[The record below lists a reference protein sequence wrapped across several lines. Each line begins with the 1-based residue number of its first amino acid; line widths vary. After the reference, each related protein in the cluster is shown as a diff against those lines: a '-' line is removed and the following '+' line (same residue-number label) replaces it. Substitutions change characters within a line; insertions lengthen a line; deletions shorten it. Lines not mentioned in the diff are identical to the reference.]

1 MEQKKI
7 TFNRD
12 LNKAMKYAS
21 QKALVENSDFI
32 TPEHLL
38 YGMMTLPQMQDLMW
52 SCNEAFDLD
61 NFLDELDEH
70 IEESTKDDSQGAKP
84 NDICEPSFQ
93 LQQVFTDAVRQAI
106 MAERKAIDMPMA
118 INAILCLE
126 NSWAAYLLRKHA
138 NVEDF
143 EIMTAT
149 EIHFHER
156 STGVEEDDDQYS
168 NGEGDNP
175 FGLFDEDDEDLLF
188 GDEDD
193 FSSPSHKNDKW
204 KKYVTCINEHL
215 AEKNPLIGRE
225 RELDRTI
232 QVLCRK
238 DKNNPLHIGEPGVGK
253 TALVYGVARRIEEG
267 KVPDRLKGCNIYQLD
282 MGTLLAGTRFRG
294 DMEQRLKQI
303 MEGVTSESHCIIYLD
318 EIHNI
323 VGAGKGAE
331 GGSDVSD
338 LLKPYLDDDRIR
350 VIGATT
356 YTEYNK
362 NFTRSV
368 GMIRRFQ
375 TIDVEEPSID
385 EAIHILKSL
394 KPIYEKYHHVKYDAA
409 AIEYAVTSSAK
420 FITDRFLPDKAI
432 DIIDEAGAQAEMEG
446 KKYKKIGKKQIAE
459 VLAKVAKIDALAIK
473 QDDNK
478 NLASL
483 ESRMKSVIYGQDRAI
498 QTVVEAVQLSKAGL
512 TDENKPLAS
521 LLFVG
526 PTGVGKT
533 EVAKMLAQELGVKLV
548 RFDMSEYVEKHTVAK
563 LIGAPAGYVGYD
575 DGGLLTD
582 AVRKSPDC
590 VLLLD
595 EIEKAHSD
603 IFNILL
609 QVMDYGVLTDSKGR
623 KAHFK
628 NVILIMTSNAG
639 AQYASQASLGFASTA
654 SAGSAM
660 LKQVKHT
667 FKPEFINR
675 LNEIVVF
682 NDMDEQMAKLILGKK
697 LRELNAKLAAKS
709 VSITLTDEAHQHLLK
724 SGYSKEYGAR
734 EMDRVIQQQL
744 KTMLMREILFGKL
757 KKGGEATVDLQNG
770 TLTIKQS

>member
-12 LNKAMKYAS
+12 LNKAMKFAS

-175 FGLFDEDDEDLLF
+175 FGLFDDDDEDLLF

-193 FSSPSHKNDKW
+193 YSSPSHKNDKW

-303 MEGVTSESHCIIYLD
+303 MEGVTSEAHCIIYLD

-483 ESRMKSVIYGQDRAI
+483 ESRMKDVIYGQDRAI

-639 AQYASQASLGFASTA
+639 AQYASQASVGFASTA
-654 SAGSAM
+654 TAGSTM

-709 VSITLTDEAHQHLLK
+709 VSIALTDEAHQHLLK

-770 TLTIKQS
+770 ILTIKQS

>member
-61 NFLDELDEH
+61 DFLDELDEH

-175 FGLFDEDDEDLLF
+175 FGLFDDDDEDLLF

-225 RELDRTI
+225 KELDRTI

-303 MEGVTSESHCIIYLD
+303 MEGVTSEAHCIIYLD

-483 ESRMKSVIYGQDRAI
+483 ESRMKDVIYGQDRAI

-639 AQYASQASLGFASTA
+639 AQYASQASMGFASTA
-654 SAGSAM
+654 TAGSAM

-724 SGYSKEYGAR
+724 NGYSKEYGAR

>member
-12 LNKAMKYAS
+12 LNKAMKFAS

-61 NFLDELDEH
+61 DFLDELDEH

-175 FGLFDEDDEDLLF
+175 FGLFDDDDEDLPF

-193 FSSPSHKNDKW
+193 FLSPSHKNDKW

-267 KVPDRLKGCNIYQLD
+267 KVPDRLKGCKIYQLD

-303 MEGVTSESHCIIYLD
+303 MEGVTSEAHCIIYLD

-432 DIIDEAGAQAEMEG
+432 DILDEAGAQAEMEG

-483 ESRMKSVIYGQDRAI
+483 ESRMKDVIYGQDRAI

-533 EVAKMLAQELGVKLV
+533 EVAKTLAQELGVKLV

-639 AQYASQASLGFASTA
+639 AQYASQASVGFASTA
-654 SAGSAM
+654 TAGSAM

-724 SGYSKEYGAR
+724 NGYSKEYGAR

>member
-61 NFLDELDEH
+61 EFLDELDEH

-175 FGLFDEDDEDLLF
+175 FGLFDDDDEDLLF

-193 FSSPSHKNDKW
+193 YSSPSRKNDKW

-225 RELDRTI
+225 HELDRTI

-267 KVPDRLKGCNIYQLD
+267 KVPDRLKGCKIYQLD

-303 MEGVTSESHCIIYLD
+303 MEGVTSEAHCIIYLD

-394 KPIYEKYHHVKYDAA
+394 KPIYEKYHHVKYDDA

-483 ESRMKSVIYGQDRAI
+483 ESRMKDVIYGQDRAI

-639 AQYASQASLGFASTA
+639 AQYASQASVGFASTA
-654 SAGSAM
+654 TAGSAM

-770 TLTIKQS
+770 TLTIK

>member
-61 NFLDELDEH
+61 DFLDELDEH

-175 FGLFDEDDEDLLF
+175 FGLFDDDDEDLLF

-303 MEGVTSESHCIIYLD
+303 MEGVTSEAHCIIYLD

-483 ESRMKSVIYGQDRAI
+483 ESRMKDVIYGQDRAI

-639 AQYASQASLGFASTA
+639 AQYASQASMGFASTA
-654 SAGSAM
+654 TAGSAM

>member
-12 LNKAMKYAS
+12 LNKAMKFAS

-70 IEESTKDDSQGAKP
+70 IEESTKDDSKGAKP

-143 EIMTAT
+143 EIMTET

-168 NGEGDNP
+168 NGVGDNP
-175 FGLFDEDDEDLLF
+175 FGLFDDDDEDLPF

-193 FSSPSHKNDKW
+193 FSNPSRKNDKW

-303 MEGVTSESHCIIYLD
+303 MEGVTSEAHCIIYLD

-595 EIEKAHSD
+595 EIEKAHFD

-639 AQYASQASLGFASTA
+639 AQYASQASVGFASTA
-654 SAGSAM
+654 TAGSAM

>member
-12 LNKAMKYAS
+12 LNKAMKFAS

-61 NFLDELDEH
+61 EFLDELDEH

-143 EIMTAT
+143 EIMTGT

-156 STGVEEDDDQYS
+156 STGVEDDDDQYS
-168 NGEGDNP
+168 NGVGDNP
-175 FGLFDEDDEDLLF
+175 FGLFDDDDEDLPF

-267 KVPDRLKGCNIYQLD
+267 KVPDRLKGCKIYQLD

-303 MEGVTSESHCIIYLD
+303 MEGVTSEAHCIIYLD

-478 NLASL
+478 NLVSL
-483 ESRMKSVIYGQDRAI
+483 ESRMKDVIYGQDRAI

-639 AQYASQASLGFASTA
+639 AQYASQASVGFASTA
-654 SAGSAM
+654 TAGSAM

>member
-12 LNKAMKYAS
+12 LNKAMKFAS

-61 NFLDELDEH
+61 DFLDELDEH

-175 FGLFDEDDEDLLF
+175 FGLFDDDDEDLLF

-267 KVPDRLKGCNIYQLD
+267 KVPDRLKGCNIYQFD

-303 MEGVTSESHCIIYLD
+303 MEGVTSEAHCIIYLD

-394 KPIYEKYHHVKYDAA
+394 KPIYEKYHHVKYDDA

-483 ESRMKSVIYGQDRAI
+483 ESRMKDVIYGQDRAI

-639 AQYASQASLGFASTA
+639 AQYASQASMGFASTA
-654 SAGSAM
+654 TAGSAM

>member
-21 QKALVENSDFI
+21 QKALVENSDYI

-61 NFLDELDEH
+61 DFLDELDEH

-143 EIMTAT
+143 EIMTGT

-175 FGLFDEDDEDLLF
+175 FGLFDDDDEDLLF

-303 MEGVTSESHCIIYLD
+303 MEGVTSEAHCIIYLD

-483 ESRMKSVIYGQDRAI
+483 ESRMKDVIYGQDRAI

-639 AQYASQASLGFASTA
+639 AQYASQASVGFASTA
-654 SAGSAM
+654 TAGSAM